1 MIKQYLDSIVSMVE
15 SDDGISNQ
23 YVHRKTT
30 VAPLFAIV
38 LLIPAL
44 PIIILLLLMVR
55 LTSRGPGIFKQL
67 RVGKNGQTFTMY
79 KIRTMVD
86 HAEDGLG
93 IVWSQKG
100 DRRVT
105 AVGRF
110 IRNLH
115 LDELP
120 QLLNVVRGEMTLIGP
135 RPERP
140 EIVGNLIEKIP
151 GYACRHRV
159 MPGITGLV
167 QINLP
172 PDSDLSSV
180 RKKLYLDLKYI
191 KTANWLLD
199 LRILMAT
206 SIRIFGIDGDGCAS
220 YSDFTDRFPPTCWM
234 GMDSSTFRIW
244 ATKGVPKETDTTTTT
259 SFRLARS
266 SSRMLKSNCKSAWIV
281 STQIRCLQRQVIN
294 RTGNLSA
301 EFYKNRRQSRRRK
314 NDKLHPSHCPLVG
327 PANRP
332 LIIIQSQ

>member
-159 MPGITGLV
+159 MPGITGLA

-206 SIRIFGIDGDGCAS
+206 SIRIFGIDGDGCARLFGLHRLIPADLLDGHGFKLRS
-220 YSDFTDRFPPTCWM
+220 GIERS
-234 GMDSSTFRIW
+234 
-244 ATKGVPKETDTTTTT
+244 KECRKKRT
-259 SFRLARS
+259 
-266 SSRMLKSNCKSAWIV
+266 
-281 STQIRCLQRQVIN
+281 RQ
-294 RTGNLSA
+294 
-301 EFYKNRRQSRRRK
+301 Q
-314 NDKLHPSHCPLVG
+314 PLRAV
-327 PANRP
+327 
-332 LIIIQSQ
+332 